1 LLCRRGEVNTVD
13 IQEIK
18 CLLEAGMATEHVTV
32 SGDGYHHEVLVVS
45 PAFDGLRLVKR
56 QQMVYAVLNAHIADG
71 SLHAINMKT
80 LTPAEYAA
88 AR

>member
-1 LLCRRGEVNTVD
+1 VD

-18 CLLEAGMATEHVTV
+18 RLLEVGMTTEHVAV
-32 SGDGYHHEVLVVS
+32 SGDGYHHEVVVVS
-45 PAFDGLRLVKR
+45 PVFEGLRLVKR

-88 AR
+88 SR

>member
-1 LLCRRGEVNTVD
+1 MDT
-13 IQEIK
+13 QEIRR
-18 CLLEAGMATEHVTV
+18 LLLAGMSASEVQV

-45 PAFDGLRLVKR
+45 AAFDGLRPVKR
-56 QQMVYAVLNAHIADG
+56 QQMVYAVLNAQIADG